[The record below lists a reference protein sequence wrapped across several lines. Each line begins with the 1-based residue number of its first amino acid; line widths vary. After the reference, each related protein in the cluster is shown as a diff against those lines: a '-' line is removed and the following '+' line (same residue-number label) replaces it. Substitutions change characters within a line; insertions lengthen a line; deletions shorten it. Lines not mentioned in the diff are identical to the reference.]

1 MRRFVDGHV
10 RGPVGLSLPRV
21 RDGRGGGRVRRRRW
35 RGRRRRPARTCRR
48 RRWCARTPAV
58 TSARA
63 IAALPASVGAE
74 IDTEQFAATAHQV
87 YDSCATASERL
98 GGLERAAGDAETAER
113 LAASLAAEAALFD
126 EISAAYAQGD
136 VRRANRISRSEPL
149 SDRVRELAEAPGC
162 QPAPTSET
170 AETTAARLVRSRRDA
185 RRGCPSPGA
194 RRRPRRLARAAVR
207 RRHRLDG
214 GGWIRTSDQ
223 PVMSGLL

>member
-1 MRRFVDGHV
+1 
-10 RGPVGLSLPRV
+10 
-21 RDGRGGGRVRRRRW
+21 
-35 RGRRRRPARTCRR
+35 
-48 RRWCARTPAV
+48 V

-136 VRRANRISRSEPL
+136 VRRAQDQPERASE
-149 SDRVRELAEAPGC
+149 R
-162 QPAPTSET
+162 
-170 AETTAARLVRSRRDA
+170 
-185 RRGCPSPGA
+185 PGA
-194 RRRPRRLARAAVR
+194 RARGGARLPACA
-207 RRHRLDG
+207 HLGDG
-214 GGWIRTSDQ
+214 
-223 PVMSGLL
+223 